1 MNKHVFNY
9 VLLILFTGFL
19 FISCKSTDYT
29 NSNSDITETG
39 NNDKFEKV
47 DSLMNTAIRDS
58 VFPGATL
65 LVGNKS
71 GTIYEKAYGHYTY
84 DTTSPR
90 MTLNTIFDLASVS
103 KVIGTTSA
111 AMILYDRGKLKLDEK
126 VATYL
131 PEFGNHGKE
140 KITVRNLLLHNSG
153 LPAFKKY
160 YDIYNTSKQVINDI
174 MNTELIY
181 EPGTKYVY
189 SDLGMITLQK
199 VIERIS
205 GTTLDKFLEKNLFKP
220 LGMNS
225 TMYNP
230 PPSLKQKC
238 APTEIDT
245 FYRMRPLQGEV
256 HDERAYMLGGV
267 AGHAGLFSTAP
278 DLAKFF
284 HMMLNGGKYN
294 GKQIIKESTI
304 NKWTTR
310 QSDQSSRGIGWDTK
324 SVKGYSSFGTK
335 FSSNSYGHTGY
346 TGTSVW
352 VNKDTGIFV
361 ILLTNRVYPTRK
373 NRKIIKFRPIIHDA
387 IYEALYSK

>member
-1 MNKHVFNY
+1 LNKHVFNY
-9 VLLILFTGFL
+9 VLLILFTGLL
-19 FISCKSTDYT
+19 FTSCKSTDYT
-29 NSNSDITETG
+29 NNASNITAVS
-39 NNDKFEKV
+39 NNAKFEKV
-47 DSLMNTAIRDS
+47 DSLVNAAIRDS
-58 VFPGATL
+58 VFPGAAL
-65 LVGNKS
+65 LIGNKS

-84 DTTSPR
+84 DSTSPK
-90 MTLNTIFDLASVS
+90 MTLNTLFDLASVS

-160 YDIYNTSKQVINDI
+160 YDIYNTGKQVIDDI

-181 EPGTKYVY
+181 KPGTKYVY

-220 LGMNS
+220 LGMNN

-238 APTEIDT
+238 A
-245 FYRMRPLQGEV
+245 RP
-256 HDERAYMLGGV
+256 
-267 AGHAGLFSTAP
+267 
-278 DLAKFF
+278 K
-284 HMMLNGGKYN
+284 
-294 GKQIIKESTI
+294 
-304 NKWTTR
+304 
-310 QSDQSSRGIGWDTK
+310 
-324 SVKGYSSFGTK
+324 
-335 FSSNSYGHTGY
+335 
-346 TGTSVW
+346 
-352 VNKDTGIFV
+352 
-361 ILLTNRVYPTRK
+361 
-373 NRKIIKFRPIIHDA
+373 
-387 IYEALYSK
+387 

>member
-1 MNKHVFNY
+1 M
-9 VLLILFTGFL
+9 ILFTGLL
-19 FISCKSTDYT
+19 FTSCKSIDYT
-29 NSNSDITETG
+29 KNNSNNISHS
-39 NNDKFEKV
+39 NSKFDEV
-47 DSLMNTAIRDS
+47 DSLMNNAIRDS
-58 VFPGATL
+58 VFPGAAL
-65 LVGNKS
+65 LIGNKK
-71 GTIYEKAYGHYTY
+71 GIIYGKAYGHYIY
-84 DTTSPR
+84 SSNSPK
-90 MTLNTIFDLASVS
+90 MNLNTLFDLASVS

-160 YDIYNTSKQVINDI
+160 YDIFNTGKQVIDDI
-174 MNTELIY
+174 MNTKLIY

-220 LGMNS
+220 LGMNN

-294 GKQIIKESTI
+294 GKQIIKKSTI
-304 NKWTTR
+304 DEWTTR

-324 SVKGYSSFGTK
+324 SVKGSSFGTK
-335 FSSNSYGHTGY
+335 FSTNSYGHTGY

-387 IYEALYSK
+387 IYDALFR